1 MKRLIN
7 KTIRGREGTQRDGKR
22 TFQLNCSAHNSIKCF
37 IHVLQHRR
45 SDHFL
50 SKAPQPACTTPWI
63 SFMWVVDLMRWM
75 SIDYCP
81 CYPRTYVPLFS
92 SVDECGFRLFLLSDE
107 QFQRYVWNCGG
118 GRIWLS
124 FFRFQLLVKTHLV
137 LALVN
142 CQIES
147 VQGNWSHISCL
158 IAQLDLLP
166 SQSRNGIA
174 PRSNVDKVPG
184 PFVVVCSS
192 FVKCATNT

>member
-1 MKRLIN
+1 MLHS
-7 KTIRGREGTQRDGKR
+7 
-22 TFQLNCSAHNSIKCF
+22 CSATPKKWPLFVKSSSARVHHPLNFFHVGCCF
-37 IHVLQHRR
+37 NEVDVNWL
-45 SDHFL
+45 L
-50 SKAPQPACTTPWI
+50 SMLA
-63 SFMWVVDLMRWM
+63 
-75 SIDYCP
+75 
-81 CYPRTYVPLFS
+81 TYVPLFS

-166 SQSRNGIA
+166 SQTRNGIA